1 MMNLFLV
8 MAGGALGS
16 GLRYGISLA
25 LPTLTSSFPTATIL
39 VNIVGTF
46 ILGLVAGTT
55 GTSLDMNPATRLLLG
70 TGLCGGFTTYSAFAF
85 ETALLLEQG
94 NLLLAGTYVVATL
107 VACGL
112 AAWAGMAL
120 SRAISCSTC

>member
-1 MMNLFLV
+1 MNLFLV

-16 GLRYGISLA
+16 GLRYGISIA
-25 LPTLTSSFPTATIL
+25 LPTLASSFPTATIL

-55 GTSLDMNPATRLLLG
+55 GTSLDMNPTTRLLLG
-70 TGLCGGFTTYSAFAF
+70 TGLCGGFTTYSAFAV
-85 ETALLLEQG
+85 ETALLIEQG
-94 NLLLAGTYVVATL
+94 NLLLAGTYVGTTL
-107 VACGL
+107 AACGL

-120 SRAISCSTC
+120 SRAIFCSTC

>member
-16 GLRYGISLA
+16 GLRYGMSIA
-25 LPTLTSSFPTATIL
+25 LPTLPSSFPTATIL

-46 ILGLVAGTT
+46 ILGFVAGTT
-55 GTSLDMNPATRLLLG
+55 GTLLDMSPATRLLLG
-70 TGLCGGFTTYSAFAF
+70 TGLCGGFTTYSAFAV
-85 ETALLLEQG
+85 ETTLLIEQG
-94 NLLLAGTYVVATL
+94 NLLLAGTYVITSL
-107 VACGL
+107 VACGI

-120 SRAISCSTC
+120 SRAIS